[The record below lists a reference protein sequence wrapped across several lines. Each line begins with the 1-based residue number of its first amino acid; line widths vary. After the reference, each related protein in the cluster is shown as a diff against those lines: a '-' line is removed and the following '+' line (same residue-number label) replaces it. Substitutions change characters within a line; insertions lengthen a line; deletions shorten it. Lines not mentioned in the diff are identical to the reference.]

1 VLGAIATEGFIAA
14 MNVEAAT
21 DSATLAAYL
30 KQVLLPVLHK
40 RKPDAV
46 LVIDTLRAHKTSE
59 VRTVLERFGFAYCYL
74 TAYSLDLNQIEPGW
88 PVEAAPRLMSTGLI
102 FHYPNT

>member
-46 LVIDTLRAHKTSE
+46 LVIEPELRIRGEGILKRS
-59 VRTVLERFGFAYCYL
+59 R
-74 TAYSLDLNQIEPGW
+74 I
-88 PVEAAPRLMSTGLI
+88 
-102 FHYPNT
+102 